1 MADGEQAV
9 SVRVVTDSAAALEPE
24 VIEAYGVQVVPLTV
38 TAAGEAYAD
47 GELPD
52 DELERR
58 IAAGRVTTSSP
69 PPGAF
74 VAAIE
79 AEGGDDGVVIVTMA
93 QALST
98 TNRAAQMAAG
108 TSERPVRVV
117 DSGSAAGAQ
126 ALVVMAAVTRSREG
140 GDVEDVAAAAKEAA
154 SQVRLIGTL
163 GSLDRL
169 VASGR
174 VPGIAGAAG
183 RMLGVNPVF
192 ELRDGRVRP
201 HLPALS
207 REAALDRLVG
217 VWRDSR
223 LRGTDAQVVVSHALA
238 ADAAD
243 ALLKR
248 VTAEVDPQVAVI
260 GSFGAALLAHAGPGT
275 VGLSWRWA

>member
-1 MADGEQAV
+1 
-9 SVRVVTDSAAALEPE
+9 VTDSAAALDHELA
-24 VIEAYGVQVVPLTV
+24 EAYDVRVVPLTV
-38 TAAGEAYAD
+38 TAGGEAYAD

-74 VAAIE
+74 VEAIE
-79 AEGGDDGVVIVTMA
+79 QTDDDGVVVVTMA

-98 TNRAAQMAAG
+98 TNRAAQLAAG
-108 TSERPVRVV
+108 TSELPVRVV

-126 ALVVMAAVTRSREG
+126 ALVVMAAVTRAREG
-140 GDVEDVAAAAKEAA
+140 GDVEEVAAAAKEAA
-154 SQVRLIGTL
+154 GQVRLIGTL
-163 GSLDRL
+163 GSLERL

-201 HLPALS
+201 HLPAFS
-207 REAALDRLVG
+207 RDAALDRLLG
-217 VWRDSR
+217 AWRESR
-223 LRGTDAQVVVSHALA
+223 SAGAAAQVVVSHALA
-238 ADAAD
+238 ADAAK
-243 ALLKR
+243 ALLDR
-248 VTAEVDPQVAVI
+248 VAGEVEPQVAVI

-275 VGLSWRWA
+275 VGLSWRWV

>member
-1 MADGEQAV
+1 VG
-9 SVRVVTDSAAALEPE
+9 VRVVTDSAAALERE
-24 VIEAYGVQVVPLTV
+24 VVDAYGVQVVPLTV

-58 IAAGRVTTSSP
+58 IASGRVTTSSP

-79 AEGGDDGVVIVTMA
+79 ADGDEGVVIVTMA

-98 TNRAAQMAAG
+98 TNRAAQVAAG
-108 TSERPVRVV
+108 TSESPVRVV

-126 ALVVMAAVTRSREG
+126 ALVVMAAVARAREG
-140 GDVEDVAAAAKEAA
+140 GDVEDVAAAAKDAA
-154 SQVRLIGTL
+154 SGVRLIGTL

-174 VPGIAGAAG
+174 VPGVAGAAG

-207 REAALDRLVG
+207 REAALDRLLG

-223 LRGTDAQVVVSHALA
+223 PGGDATAQIVVSHALA
-238 ADAAD
+238 ADAAE
-243 ALLKR
+243 ALLAR
-248 VTAEVDPQVAVI
+248 VADEADPQVAVI

-275 VGLSWRWA
+275 VGLSWRWV